1 MIGTL
6 EALEAYSQAL
16 AQDEPLLAAECVLTR
31 PGIDEAACAALRS
44 AFPGLPE
51 TYLAC
56 ARTFRFT
63 GVQAGGFSLSPMAG
77 RGTLVEGLLRTNSA
91 VNPAW
96 ARLSNE
102 GFVEVALGE
111 SDLIA
116 VACKGSRVPEGS
128 VLALDL
134 FDLEEAPALL
144 ASSFEKF
151 LLYAGNMTEIA
162 AQLEGEEAVDEL
174 AERLVELGATEAMV
188 DGWCSIAEEFFF

>member
-6 EALEAYSQAL
+6 EALETYLRAL
-16 AQDEPLLAAECVLTR
+16 GQEEPSLAAECVLIR
-31 PGIDEAACAALRS
+31 PGIDEAACVALRT

-51 TYLAC
+51 SYLAC

-63 GVQAGGFSLSPMAG
+63 GVQVGGFLLSPMAG
-77 RGTLVEGLLRTNSA
+77 RGTLVDGLLRTNSA

-96 ARLSNE
+96 PRLSNE

-111 SDLIA
+111 SDLVA

-151 LLYAGNMTEIA
+151 LLYAGNMMQIS
-162 AQLEGEEAVDEL
+162 AQLDGEEAVDEL
-174 AERLVELGATEAMV
+174 AERLVALGATEIMV
-188 DGWCSIAEEFFF
+188 DGWSSIAEEFFF